1 MKKLVP
7 LALLALATTVCISAQ
22 QPTQSQSLGDVAR
35 QQKSSDKAQ
44 GHKVWTNDDF
54 PDRPASTDAAPA
66 DASTSDA
73 TADAAAAG
81 PVDASGKPAK
91 DAGSKEAAA
100 KPEAKVAKKTDS
112 ADEQKKIDDEWKG
125 KLDAQKSKIADLQR
139 EYDLTERELKL
150 AQTTYYADAGNK
162 LRDQKDFLD
171 KDKAS
176 RDKLD
181 ALKQQITDEQAKLS
195 DMQDKAH
202 KAGANKAY
210 D

>member
-7 LALLALATTVCISAQ
+7 LALLALATSVCVSAQ
-22 QPTQSQSLGDVAR
+22 QQTQSQSLGDVAR
-35 QQKSSDKAQ
+35 QQKSTDKA
-44 GHKVWTNDDF
+44 HKVWTNDDF
-54 PDRPASTDAAPA
+54 PDRPPTADTATSSDAAA
-66 DASTSDA
+66 TDA
-73 TADAAAAG
+73 TAATADTGKDAAAG
-81 PVDASGKPAK
+81 K
-91 DAGSKEAAA
+91 DAKADSKD
-100 KPEAKVAKKTDS
+100 AKKPDTV
-112 ADEQKKIDDEWKG
+112 DEQKKIDEEWKG
-125 KLDAQKSKIADLQR
+125 KLDAQKQRIADLQR
-139 EYDLTERELKL
+139 EYDLNERELKL

-176 RDKLD
+176 REKLD
-181 ALKQQITDEQAKLS
+181 TLKQQISDEQTKLT